1 MNGAW
6 VFLNFMHSLN
16 SNDFLENSINT
27 KHRKMSKF
35 SRKCILENPPPP
47 KKKKFFI
54 ETNGSWVF
62 LNFCIPSIIIYS
74 YF

>member
-16 SNDFLENSINT
+16 SNDFLENSITT

-35 SRKCILENPPPP
+35 SRKCILENPPPSQ
-47 KKKKFFI
+47 KKNSFSLKQMDHEFSLTFA
-54 ETNGSWVF
+54 F
-62 LNFCIPSIIIYS
+62 HQL
-74 YF
+74 